1 MEVASPDAPH
11 RVVMEVH
18 PPWTDQPVGEAA
30 STKAAPGAAGSA
42 DQTSSRAAQEAV
54 PRPGRNVFKVGS
66 NVWDIPDNLTF
77 VKSIGAG
84 TYGSVAA
91 FQDSVTD
98 TGVAIKKIGHAF
110 RNSIDGKRVLREIKL
125 LRLLEHDCIIQLI
138 DVLAPQ
144 SIDFHEVYIV
154 TELMD
159 ADLHTV
165 INSEQPLSD
174 DHVQFFIYHI
184 LRALLYIHSAN
195 VVHRDLKPLNV
206 LVNKNCDIKLCDF
219 GLARGR
225 AGFSQEDDDFLRT
238 EYVGTRWYRA
248 PEIVLTS
255 MEYTAAVDIWS
266 VGCIL
271 GELIGR
277 VPMFRGSDFLDQ
289 IRSICEV
296 LGTPTDEDLRF
307 IPPEN
312 EAARNFIK
320 TRFPSLA
327 RKGWAAIY
335 PQATKEQHD
344 MLDGML
350 RFDPNGRMTAS
361 DALRHPYL
369 EGHYDEEDEVVAPKH
384 IDWTFDDVPQE
395 TGSLQRLVYLD
406 AAASHPEIL
415 VRDRLEL
422 EARCWLT
429 DLGAE
434 ATGSPQPAAADSVPA
449 AP

>member
-1 MEVASPDAPH
+1 
-11 RVVMEVH
+11 
-18 PPWTDQPVGEAA
+18 
-30 STKAAPGAAGSA
+30 
-42 DQTSSRAAQEAV
+42 
-54 PRPGRNVFKVGS
+54 
-66 NVWDIPDNLTF
+66 
-77 VKSIGAG
+77 
-84 TYGSVAA
+84 
-91 FQDSVTD
+91 
-98 TGVAIKKIGHAF
+98 
-110 RNSIDGKRVLREIKL
+110 
-125 LRLLEHDCIIQLI
+125 
-138 DVLAPQ
+138 
-144 SIDFHEVYIV
+144 
-154 TELMD
+154 MD

-165 INSEQPLSD
+165 ICSEQPLSD
-174 DHVQFFIYHI
+174 DHAQFFVYHI

-296 LGTPTDEDLRF
+296 LGTPTDNDLRF

-320 TRFPSLA
+320 TRFPSLQ
-327 RKGWAAIY
+327 RKGWSVMY
-335 PQATKEQHD
+335 PQATEEQQSL
-344 MLDGML
+344 LDGML
-350 RFDPNGRMTAS
+350 RFDPNGRLSAQE
-361 DALRHPYL
+361 ALQHPYL
-369 EGHYDEEDEVVAPKH
+369 EGHYCEEDEIVAPSH
-384 IDWTFDDVPQE
+384 IDWSFDDVPQE
-395 TGSLQRLVYLD
+395 TGRLQHLVYLE
-406 AAASHPEIL
+406 AASLHPDIL
-415 VRDRLEL
+415 QRDRLEL
-422 EARCWLT
+422 EARGWST
-429 DLGAE
+429 DVSQC
-434 ATGSPQPAAADSVPA
+434 TSIT
-449 AP
+449 APT

>member
-1 MEVASPDAPH
+1 
-11 RVVMEVH
+11 MEVH
-18 PPWTDQPVGEAA
+18 PPWTDQSVAA
-30 STKAAPGAAGSA
+30 KAVPAAGYSDPTLA
-42 DQTSSRAAQEAV
+42 EQPTSPAV
-54 PRPGRNVFKVGS
+54 VPTPGRNVFKVGAA
-66 NVWDIPDNLTF
+66 VWDIPENLQYL
-77 VKSIGAG
+77 KSIGSG
-84 TYGSVAA
+84 TYGCVAA
-91 FQDSVTD
+91 FHDSVTD
-98 TGVAIKKIGHAF
+98 TGVAIKRIGQPF
-110 RNSIDGKRVLREIKL
+110 RNSIDGKRCLREIKL
-125 LRLLEHDCIIQLI
+125 LRLLEHDCIIQLT
-138 DVLAPQ
+138 DVLAPL
-144 SIDFHEVYIV
+144 SLDFREVYIV

-165 INSEQPLSD
+165 IYSEQPLSS
-174 DHVQFFIYHI
+174 DHVQFFVYHI

-271 GELIGR
+271 GELMGR
-277 VPMFRGSDFLDQ
+277 APMFRGSDFLDQ

-296 LGTPTDEDLRF
+296 LGTPNDEDLRF

-320 TRFPSLA
+320 TRFPSLP
-327 RKGWAAIY
+327 RKGWSEMF
-335 PQATKEQHD
+335 PQATQD
-344 MLDGML
+344 QYDLLDKLL
-350 RFDPNGRMTAS
+350 RFDPNCRMTSA

-369 EGHYDEEDEVVAPKH
+369 EGHLDEEDMIVASSH
-384 IDWTFDDVPQE
+384 VDWTFDDVQMD
-395 TGSLQRLVYLD
+395 TARLQNLVYLE
-406 AAASHPEIL
+406 AASLHPDIL
-415 VRDRLEL
+415 ERDRLEL
-422 EARCWLT
+422 EAHGWLT
-429 DLGAE
+429 E
-434 ATGSPQPAAADSVPA
+434 ATLAPIAASGQVAGSPAPVGVGSPAAIP
-449 AP
+449 

>member
-1 MEVASPDAPH
+1 
-11 RVVMEVH
+11 
-18 PPWTDQPVGEAA
+18 
-30 STKAAPGAAGSA
+30 
-42 DQTSSRAAQEAV
+42 
-54 PRPGRNVFKVGS
+54 
-66 NVWDIPDNLTF
+66 
-77 VKSIGAG
+77 
-84 TYGSVAA
+84 
-91 FQDSVTD
+91 
-98 TGVAIKKIGHAF
+98 
-110 RNSIDGKRVLREIKL
+110 
-125 LRLLEHDCIIQLI
+125 LRLLEHDCIVQFI
-138 DVLAPQ
+138 DLLAPT
-144 SIDFHEVYIV
+144 SPDFREVYIV

-165 INSEQPLSD
+165 ISSEQPLSD
-174 DHVQFFIYHI
+174 DHIQFFIYHI
-184 LRALLYIHSAN
+184 LRVLLYIHSAN

-296 LGTPTDEDLRF
+296 LGTPSDADLCF

-320 TRFPSLA
+320 TRFPSLR
-327 RKGWAAIY
+327 RKDWNEMY
-335 PQATKEQHD
+335 PQATEDQCK

-350 RFDPNGRMTAS
+350 RFDPNGRLTAS
-361 DALRHPYL
+361 EALRHPYL
-369 EGHYDEEDEVVAPKH
+369 EGHHDEEDEIVAPCH
-384 IDWTFDDVPQE
+384 IDWSFDDAPQQADR
-395 TGSLQRLVYLD
+395 LQHLVYLE
-406 AAASHPEIL
+406 AAALHPEIL
-415 VRDRLEL
+415 ERDKDEL
-422 EARCWLT
+422 EARGWNSADVT
-429 DLGAE
+429 PAPQDVTAPSE
-434 ATGSPQPAAADSVPA
+434 PAT
-449 AP
+449 

>member
-1 MEVASPDAPH
+1 MD
-11 RVVMEVH
+11 VH
-18 PPWTDQPVGEAA
+18 PPWTDKPAGEAA
-30 STKAAPGAAGSA
+30 ALVEPAQAAEQP
-42 DQTSSRAAQEAV
+42 TSVAV
-54 PRPGRNVFKVGS
+54 PEDGVHPGRNVFKVGS
-66 NVWDIPDNLTF
+66 TVWDIPDHLQF
-77 VKSIGAG
+77 LKSIGSG

-91 FQDSVTD
+91 LHDSVAD
-98 TGVAIKKIGHAF
+98 TGVAIKMIGHPF
-110 RNSIDGKRVLREIKL
+110 RNAIDGKRCLREIKL
-125 LRLLEHDCIIQLI
+125 LRLLEHDCIIQLL
-138 DVLAPQ
+138 DVLPPP
-144 SIDFHEVYIV
+144 SPDFRQVYIV

-165 INSEQPLSD
+165 ISSEQPLSD
-174 DHVQFFIYHI
+174 DHVQFFVYHI

-296 LGTPTDEDLRF
+296 LGTPSDDDLSF
-307 IPPEN
+307 VPPEN
-312 EAARNFIK
+312 KAARNFIK
-320 TRFPSLA
+320 TRFPSLP
-327 RKGWAAIY
+327 RKGWTAMY
-335 PQATKEQHD
+335 PQATEATCKL
-344 MLDGML
+344 LDGML
-350 RFDPNGRMTAS
+350 RFDPNGRLTAS
-361 DALRHPYL
+361 EALRHPYL
-369 EGHYDEEDEVVAPKH
+369 EGHYDEEDEIVAPGH
-384 IDWTFDDVPQE
+384 IDWSFDDVPQE
-395 TGSLQRLVYLD
+395 PGRLQNLVYLE
-406 AAASHPEIL
+406 AAALHPDIL
-415 VRDRLEL
+415 ERDREEL
-422 EARCWLT
+422 EARGWT
-429 DLGAE
+429 SNAMG
-434 ATGSPQPAAADSVPA
+434 
-449 AP
+449 

>member
-1 MEVASPDAPH
+1 
-11 RVVMEVH
+11 MEVH
-18 PPWTDQPVGEAA
+18 PPWTDKPSPEE
-30 STKAAPGAAGSA
+30 P
-42 DQTSSRAAQEAV
+42 EPAV
-54 PRPGRNVFKVGS
+54 PTAAENRATQESESAQQPLRPGWNSFKVGS
-66 NVWDIPDNLTF
+66 IVWEVPAHLQF
-77 VKSIGAG
+77 LKSIGSG

-91 FQDSVTD
+91 FQNSSTD
-98 TGVAIKKIGHAF
+98 TGVAIKKIANPF
-110 RNSIDGKRVLREIKL
+110 RNSIDGKRCLREIKL
-125 LRLLEHDCIIQLI
+125 LHLLEHDCIIQLV
-138 DVLAPQ
+138 DVLPPP
-144 SIDFHEVYIV
+144 SPDFREVYIV

-165 INSEQPLSD
+165 ICSEQPLSD

-277 VPMFRGSDFLDQ
+277 VPMFRGADFLDQ

-296 LGTPTDEDLRF
+296 LGTPTDNDLRF

-320 TRFPSLA
+320 TRFPSLQ
-327 RKGWAAIY
+327 RKGWSAMY
-335 PQATKEQHD
+335 PQATQEQQNL
-344 MLDGML
+344 LDGML
-350 RFDPNGRMTAS
+350 KFDPNGRLTAQE
-361 DALRHPYL
+361 ALRNPYL
-369 EGHYDEEDEVVAPKH
+369 DGHYCEEDEIVAPCH

-395 TGSLQRLVYLD
+395 PGRLQHLVYLE
-406 AAASHPEIL
+406 AAARNPEIL
-415 VRDRLEL
+415 ERDRQEL
-422 EARCWLT
+422 EARGWTSEPLQ
-429 DLGAE
+429 GASVQGDGQQQQS
-434 ATGSPQPAAADSVPA
+434 GST
-449 AP
+449 

>member
-1 MEVASPDAPH
+1 M
-11 RVVMEVH
+11 
-18 PPWTDQPVGEAA
+18 G
-30 STKAAPGAAGSA
+30 
-42 DQTSSRAAQEAV
+42 
-54 PRPGRNVFKVGS
+54 GRNVFKVGS
-66 NVWDIPDNLTF
+66 TLWDVPDHLKF
-77 VKSIGAG
+77 LKSIGSG
-84 TYGSVAA
+84 TYGSVAS
-91 FQDSVTD
+91 FHDSRSD
-98 TGVAIKKIGHAF
+98 NDLAIKMIGHPF
-110 RNSIDGKRVLREIKL
+110 RNTIDGKRCLREIKL
-125 LRLLEHDCIIQLI
+125 LRLLEHDCIIQLL
-138 DVLAPQ
+138 DVLPPT
-144 SIDFHEVYIV
+144 SPDFREVYIV

-165 INSEQPLSD
+165 ISSEQPLSD

-296 LGTPTDEDLRF
+296 LGTPSDEDLRF

-320 TRFPSLA
+320 TRFPSLK
-327 RKGWAAIY
+327 RKGWTAMY
-335 PQATKEQHD
+335 PQATEEQNS

-350 RFDPNGRMTAS
+350 RFDPNGRLTAS
-361 DALRHPYL
+361 EALRHPYL
-369 EGHYDEEDEVVAPKH
+369 EGHHCEEDEIVAPSH
-384 IDWTFDDVPQE
+384 MDWSFDYVPQE
-395 TGSLQRLVYLD
+395 PGRLQHLVYME
-406 AAASHPEIL
+406 AAALHPDIL
-415 VRDRLEL
+415 ERDRVEL
-422 EARCWLT
+422 QARGWIPT
-429 DLGAE
+429 GAVAE
-434 ATGSPQPAAADSVPA
+434 AAQASETVTTDS
-449 AP
+449 

>member
-1 MEVASPDAPH
+1 M
-11 RVVMEVH
+11 
-18 PPWTDQPVGEAA
+18 
-30 STKAAPGAAGSA
+30 
-42 DQTSSRAAQEAV
+42 
-54 PRPGRNVFKVGS
+54 
-66 NVWDIPDNLTF
+66 WDIPDHLQF
-77 VKSIGAG
+77 LKSIGSG

-91 FQDSVTD
+91 FHDSVTD
-98 TGVAIKKIGHAF
+98 TGVAIKMIGHPF
-110 RNSIDGKRVLREIKL
+110 RNTIDGKRCLREIKL
-125 LRLLEHDCIIQLI
+125 LRLLEHDCIIQFI
-138 DVLAPQ
+138 DVLAPT
-144 SIDFHEVYIV
+144 SPDFREVYIV

-165 INSEQPLSD
+165 ISSEQPLSD
-174 DHVQFFIYHI
+174 DHIQFFIYHI
-184 LRALLYIHSAN
+184 LRVLLYIHSAN

-296 LGTPTDEDLRF
+296 LGTPADEDLVF

-320 TRFPSLA
+320 TRFPCLR
-327 RKGWAAIY
+327 RKGWTEMY
-335 PQATKEQHD
+335 PQATGDQCK

-361 DALRHPYL
+361 EALRHPYL
-369 EGHYDEEDEVVAPKH
+369 EGHHCEEDEIVAPCH
-384 IDWTFDDVPQE
+384 IDWSFDDAPQQAE
-395 TGSLQRLVYLD
+395 RLGAERLQHLVYLE
-406 AAASHPEIL
+406 AAALHPDIL
-415 VRDRLEL
+415 ERDREEL
-422 EARCWLT
+422 EARGWN
-429 DLGAE
+429 
-434 ATGSPQPAAADSVPA
+434 SADVVPA
-449 AP
+449 TPDVAAPSEPGNAGNPGASA